1 MDKITSE
8 VTLLGKNKINT
19 MEELDQKANEVNE
32 KLEKLIRERRCLYN
46 KVRRCR
52 QLETKDML
60 QQDIETLSIEIK
72 ELRKEARLYDSI
84 RERSL
89 VMKEKLSTIH
99 KEELEQSQSKKLHD
113 RKLK

>member
-1 MDKITSE
+1 
-8 VTLLGKNKINT
+8 
-19 MEELDQKANEVNE
+19 
-32 KLEKLIRERRCLYN
+32 
-46 KVRRCR
+46 
-52 QLETKDML
+52 ML

-72 ELRKEARLYDSI
+72 ELRKEVRLYDSI